1 MNLNKRCLWFDLAK
15 QFGHIAT
22 ENSFE
27 NSWLQVDVGNLTR
40 IIGVIT
46 QGRPEMLFNDW
57 VASYKIFY
65 GNSTSELM
73 SIKKQ
78 NSNEELVSEKRVE
91 T

>member
-1 MNLNKRCLWFDLAK
+1 MAK

-22 ENSFE
+22 GNSYA

-46 QGRPEMLFNDW
+46 QGRPEMQYSDW
-57 VASYKIFY
+57 VTSYKIFY
-65 GNSTSELM
+65 GNSISDLV

-78 NSNEELVSEKRVE
+78 NSNKDLVSEKKS
-91 T
+91 